1 MSSKEKRTVHMR
13 NLLFANPRSGL
24 IASPS
29 ITAKVGIDFATEGE
43 YRYFGSAVVK
53 SRPVTNWRFAEARDG
68 NSTKG
73 DTGDTYR
80 SMLPFQDAD
89 SRRLLEF
96 YSGPA
101 AVTNFRTF
109 CLKFEPFTN
118 ASKPSPVKAQLI
130 DTWHPSS
137 PPSWP
142 LTIYYS
148 IEDTFT
154 PENQSTRWPYFFHRA
169 LLFNSTTLLN
179 ETNTSGDDLPKA
191 LRNLT
196 TKKQGFW
203 TKAINADG
211 VEVFSVTEVYFNN
224 AGPRLYNATMSGRGI
239 KSEPTGDWRRGPG
252 HDNQIDILHQMGVGA
267 ATFEDRGILDLV
279 MGSHLPDGNRPYHVP
294 LGPAVLSASGEVSS
308 WPVTQFSWAFRDSW
322 MTATAMGSIEF
333 PHPAHSSVFQSIIQ
347 QTGDPALAVQALM
360 TRLYQM
366 QYYDFLPDFDFKQT
380 TETIYSTERIAPSR
394 WTGLLIVFCLVAA
407 QLLLVFITMVLFISR
422 TRGSALGNIWQ
433 AVSQMASPE
442 TRQILESTDSR
453 RDDEM
458 KACVKAVGK
467 DAGVYGMSRSIETGR
482 IEIQLRERR
491 KEVMDS

>member
-13 NLLFANPRSGL
+13 NLLFANSRSGL

-29 ITAKVGIDFATEGE
+29 IMAKVGIDFATEGE

-96 YSGPA
+96 YPGPA

-109 CLKFEPFTN
+109 CVAPEFQNLTLARIQDPDDMGLNVLAELLPPDLDWKLKFELFTN
-118 ASKPSPVKAQLI
+118 ASKP
-130 DTWHPSS
+130 
-137 PPSWP
+137 
-142 LTIYYS
+142 IYYS

-211 VEVFSVTEVYFNN
+211 AEVFSVTEVYFNN

-239 KSEPTGDWRRGPG
+239 KTEPTGDWRRGPG

-347 QTGDPALAVQALM
+347 
-360 TRLYQM
+360 
-366 QYYDFLPDFDFKQT
+366 
-380 TETIYSTERIAPSR
+380 
-394 WTGLLIVFCLVAA
+394 
-407 QLLLVFITMVLFISR
+407 
-422 TRGSALGNIWQ
+422 
-433 AVSQMASPE
+433 
-442 TRQILESTDSR
+442 
-453 RDDEM
+453 
-458 KACVKAVGK
+458 
-467 DAGVYGMSRSIETGR
+467 
-482 IEIQLRERR
+482 
-491 KEVMDS
+491 